1 MTDTVAPRPASRT
14 SRAARRTTPA
24 ARRNRRR
31 TAADAGL
38 LVAAAAFVLPLAW
51 VVLSALDPH
60 ASLRVKV
67 PDGVTLDNFDAIL
80 TPEITFTPLLN
91 SLILCGGATLL
102 TVVCAVLA
110 AYPLSRFRSRLNRP
124 FLLTILFA
132 TSLPITAI
140 MVPVYALFVRVNMI
154 DTMQGTIFFFAAS
167 QLPFAI
173 WLMKNFMD
181 GVPKELEEAAWTDG
195 ASSFQSLLRIVLPL
209 MGPGVAVVTVFS
221 FVMMW
226 GNFFVP
232 FMLLLSPDQM
242 PASVSINDFFG
253 NRGMV
258 AYGQLAA
265 FSIVY
270 STPVVLLYV
279 LISRRLGGGFALGGA
294 VKGRSRG
301 VGRGRTRVRAPPY
314 VPTIRIAGRTARSQH
329 RRGPLRCGACADPH
343 PARASRALRSTPSPP
358 AGCVPPSTWDPST
371 SPTAYGS
378 RTGCR
383 TSPPTSSSPGSGGP
397 PCPRGRS

>member
-1 MTDTVAPRPASRT
+1 MASTVTSRT
-14 SRAARRTTPA
+14 PRRTPA

-38 LVAAAAFVLPLAW
+38 LVVAAAFVLPLAW

-67 PDGVTLDNFDAIL
+67 PDGVTLENFDAIL

-102 TVVCAVLA
+102 TVVCAALA

-294 VKGRSRG
+294 VKG
-301 VGRGRTRVRAPPY
+301 
-314 VPTIRIAGRTARSQH
+314 
-329 RRGPLRCGACADPH
+329 
-343 PARASRALRSTPSPP
+343 
-358 AGCVPPSTWDPST
+358 
-371 SPTAYGS
+371 
-378 RTGCR
+378 
-383 TSPPTSSSPGSGGP
+383 
-397 PCPRGRS
+397 

>member
-1 MTDTVAPRPASRT
+1 MALTLASRRR
-14 SRAARRTTPA
+14 SRRL
-24 ARRNRRR
+24 
-31 TAADAGL
+31 AADAGL
-38 LVAAAAFVLPLAW
+38 LAVAAAFSLPLAW
-51 VVLSALDPH
+51 VLLSSVDPH
-60 ASLRVKV
+60 ANLKVKA
-67 PDGVTLDNFDAIL
+67 PDGVTWSNFDAIL
-80 TPEITFTPLLN
+80 TSDITFTPLLN

-102 TVVCAVLA
+102 TVVCAALA

-140 MVPVYALFVRVNMI
+140 MVPVYALFVQVDLI
-154 DTMQGTIFFFAAS
+154 DTVQGTILFFAAS

-195 ASSFQSLLRIVLPL
+195 ASSMQSLVRIVLPL

-221 FVMMW
+221 FVIMW

-232 FMLLLSPDQM
+232 FMLLLTPDQM
-242 PASVSINDFFG
+242 PASVSINEFFG

-270 STPVVLLYV
+270 STPVILLYV
-279 LISRRLGGGFALGGA
+279 LIARRLGGGFALGGA
-294 VKGRSRG
+294 VKG
-301 VGRGRTRVRAPPY
+301 
-314 VPTIRIAGRTARSQH
+314 
-329 RRGPLRCGACADPH
+329 
-343 PARASRALRSTPSPP
+343 
-358 AGCVPPSTWDPST
+358 
-371 SPTAYGS
+371 
-378 RTGCR
+378 
-383 TSPPTSSSPGSGGP
+383 
-397 PCPRGRS
+397 

>member
-1 MTDTVAPRPASRT
+1 MTDTLAPRPASRT
-14 SRAARRTTPA
+14 PRAARRTAPA
-24 ARRNRRR
+24 ARRDRRR

-38 LVAAAAFVLPLAW
+38 LVVAAAFVLPLAW

-80 TPEITFTPLLN
+80 TSEITFTPLLN

-102 TVVCAVLA
+102 TVVCAALA

-294 VKGRSRG
+294 VKG
-301 VGRGRTRVRAPPY
+301 
-314 VPTIRIAGRTARSQH
+314 
-329 RRGPLRCGACADPH
+329 
-343 PARASRALRSTPSPP
+343 
-358 AGCVPPSTWDPST
+358 
-371 SPTAYGS
+371 
-378 RTGCR
+378 
-383 TSPPTSSSPGSGGP
+383 
-397 PCPRGRS
+397 

>member
-1 MTDTVAPRPASRT
+1 MALNLTLASR
-14 SRAARRTTPA
+14 
-24 ARRNRRR
+24 RRNRRL
-31 TAADAGL
+31 AADTAL
-38 LVAAAAFVLPLAW
+38 LAVAVLFALPLAW
-51 VVLSALDPH
+51 VVLSSLDPH
-60 ASLRVKV
+60 ADLRVKA
-67 PDGVTLDNFDAIL
+67 PDGLTFANFDAIL
-80 TPEITFTPLLN
+80 TSDITFTPLLN

-102 TVVCAVLA
+102 TVVCAALA
-110 AYPLSRFRSRLNRP
+110 AYPLSRFHSRLNRP

-140 MVPVYALFVRVNMI
+140 MVPVYALFVQVNLI
-154 DTMQGTIFFFAAS
+154 DTMQGTILFFAAS

-195 ASSFQSLLRIVLPL
+195 ASSMQSLARIVLPL

-232 FMLLLSPDQM
+232 FMLLLTPDQL
-242 PASVSINDFFG
+242 PASVSINEFFG

-279 LISRRLGGGFALGGA
+279 LIARRLGGGFALGGA
-294 VKGRSRG
+294 VKG
-301 VGRGRTRVRAPPY
+301 
-314 VPTIRIAGRTARSQH
+314 
-329 RRGPLRCGACADPH
+329 
-343 PARASRALRSTPSPP
+343 
-358 AGCVPPSTWDPST
+358 
-371 SPTAYGS
+371 
-378 RTGCR
+378 
-383 TSPPTSSSPGSGGP
+383 
-397 PCPRGRS
+397 

>member
-1 MTDTVAPRPASRT
+1 MASTVTSRT
-14 SRAARRTTPA
+14 ARRTPSS
-24 ARRNRRR
+24 RRSRRR
-31 TAADAGL
+31 AAADAGL
-38 LVAAAAFVLPLAW
+38 LVVAAAFVLPLAW

-67 PDGVTLDNFDAIL
+67 PDGVTLENFDAIL

-102 TVVCAVLA
+102 TVVCAALA

-124 FLLTILFA
+124 FLLGILFA

-294 VKGRSRG
+294 VKG
-301 VGRGRTRVRAPPY
+301 
-314 VPTIRIAGRTARSQH
+314 
-329 RRGPLRCGACADPH
+329 
-343 PARASRALRSTPSPP
+343 
-358 AGCVPPSTWDPST
+358 
-371 SPTAYGS
+371 
-378 RTGCR
+378 
-383 TSPPTSSSPGSGGP
+383 
-397 PCPRGRS
+397 

>member
-1 MTDTVAPRPASRT
+1 MANTPAS
-14 SRAARRTTPA
+14 
-24 ARRNRRR
+24 RRNRRR

-67 PDGVTLDNFDAIL
+67 PDGVTLENFDAIL

-102 TVVCAVLA
+102 TVVCAALA

-124 FLLTILFA
+124 FLLTVLFA

-154 DTMQGTIFFFAAS
+154 DTMQGTVFFFAAS

-294 VKGRSRG
+294 VKG
-301 VGRGRTRVRAPPY
+301 
-314 VPTIRIAGRTARSQH
+314 
-329 RRGPLRCGACADPH
+329 
-343 PARASRALRSTPSPP
+343 
-358 AGCVPPSTWDPST
+358 
-371 SPTAYGS
+371 
-378 RTGCR
+378 
-383 TSPPTSSSPGSGGP
+383 
-397 PCPRGRS
+397 

>member
-1 MTDTVAPRPASRT
+1 MARALASR
-14 SRAARRTTPA
+14 RF
-24 ARRNRRR
+24 RRR
-31 TAADAGL
+31 LAADTGL
-38 LVAAAAFVLPLAW
+38 LVAAAAFALPLLW
-51 VVLSALDPH
+51 VALSAVDPR
-60 ASLRVKV
+60 AGLRVKA
-67 PDGVTLDNFDAIL
+67 PDGLTTAHFEAIL
-80 TPEITFTPLLN
+80 TEEVTFTPLLN
-91 SLILCGGATLL
+91 SLILCGGATAL
-102 TVVCAVLA
+102 TVACAALA

-140 MVPVYALFVRVNMI
+140 MVPVYALFVRVNLI
-154 DTMQGTIFFFAAS
+154 DTAQGTIFFFAAS

-195 ASSFQSLLRIVLPL
+195 ASPLQSLTRIVLPL

-232 FMLLLSPDQM
+232 FMLLLTPDRM
-242 PASVSINDFFG
+242 PASVSINEFFG

-265 FSIVY
+265 FSVVY
-270 STPVVLLYV
+270 STPVILLYV

-294 VKGRSRG
+294 VKG
-301 VGRGRTRVRAPPY
+301 
-314 VPTIRIAGRTARSQH
+314 
-329 RRGPLRCGACADPH
+329 
-343 PARASRALRSTPSPP
+343 
-358 AGCVPPSTWDPST
+358 
-371 SPTAYGS
+371 
-378 RTGCR
+378 
-383 TSPPTSSSPGSGGP
+383 
-397 PCPRGRS
+397 

>member
-1 MTDTVAPRPASRT
+1 MPS
-14 SRAARRTTPA
+14 RRTTTH
-24 ARRNRRR
+24 RL
-31 TAADAGL
+31 AADAVL
-38 LVAAAAFVLPLAW
+38 LLLAAVFLLPLAW
-51 VVLSALDPH
+51 VLLSSVDPE
-60 ASLRVKV
+60 ANLKVKL
-67 PDGVTLDNFDAIL
+67 PSGVTLSNFDAIL

-91 SLILCGGATLL
+91 SLLLCGGGTAL
-102 TVVCAVLA
+102 TVACAALA
-110 AYPLSRFRSRLNRP
+110 AYPLSRYRSRLNRP

-140 MVPVYALFVRVNMI
+140 MVPVYALFVRVNLI
-154 DTMQGTIFFFAAS
+154 DTLQGTIFFFAAS

-195 ASSFQSLLRIVLPL
+195 ASSFQGLVRIVLPL

-232 FMLLLSPDQM
+232 FMLLLTPEQM
-242 PASVSINDFFG
+242 PAAVSINEFFG

-265 FSIVY
+265 FSVIY

-279 LISRRLGGGFALGGA
+279 LVARRVGGGFALGGA
-294 VKGRSRG
+294 VKG
-301 VGRGRTRVRAPPY
+301 
-314 VPTIRIAGRTARSQH
+314 
-329 RRGPLRCGACADPH
+329 
-343 PARASRALRSTPSPP
+343 
-358 AGCVPPSTWDPST
+358 
-371 SPTAYGS
+371 
-378 RTGCR
+378 
-383 TSPPTSSSPGSGGP
+383 
-397 PCPRGRS
+397 

>member
-1 MTDTVAPRPASRT
+1 MTDTLAPRPASPT

-24 ARRNRRR
+24 ARRDRRR
-31 TAADAGL
+31 AAADAGL
-38 LVAAAAFVLPLAW
+38 LVVAAAFVLPLAW

-102 TVVCAVLA
+102 TVVCAALA

-294 VKGRSRG
+294 VKG
-301 VGRGRTRVRAPPY
+301 
-314 VPTIRIAGRTARSQH
+314 
-329 RRGPLRCGACADPH
+329 
-343 PARASRALRSTPSPP
+343 
-358 AGCVPPSTWDPST
+358 
-371 SPTAYGS
+371 
-378 RTGCR
+378 
-383 TSPPTSSSPGSGGP
+383 
-397 PCPRGRS
+397 